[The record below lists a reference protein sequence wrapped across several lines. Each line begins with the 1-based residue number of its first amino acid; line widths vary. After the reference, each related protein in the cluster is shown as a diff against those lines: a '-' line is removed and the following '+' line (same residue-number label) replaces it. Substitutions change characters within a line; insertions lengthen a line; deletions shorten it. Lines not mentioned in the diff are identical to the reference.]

1 MIIRVGVGD
10 IAKELEIELPPDAK
24 VDEIK
29 GSIESALNG
38 DFRSYGSR
46 IRTDGK
52 SVCLQAELPLSI

>member
-29 GSIESALNG
+29 GSI
-38 DFRSYGSR
+38 
-46 IRTDGK
+46 
-52 SVCLQAELPLSI
+52 